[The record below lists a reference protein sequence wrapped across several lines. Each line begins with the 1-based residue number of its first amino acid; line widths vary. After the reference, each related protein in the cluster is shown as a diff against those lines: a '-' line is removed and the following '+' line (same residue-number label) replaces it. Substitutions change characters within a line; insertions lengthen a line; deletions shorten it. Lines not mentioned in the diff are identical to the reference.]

1 VTEQADQTTIEDAGA
16 VGGFSTEVAEYTE
29 TAAAL
34 ARLEFRMKD
43 VVHDV
48 TTTKGMD
55 AAKKDVAELRTL
67 RTSLDK
73 KRLEL
78 NEDDQARI
86 KRRNDEAKRITAR
99 IEELE
104 DPIKE
109 QIKVEVQRKE
119 DEKIA
124 RAQREKDRQ
133 DALRTRIDTMAGLAL
148 RSVGKPSAYIAE
160 KIALLEGMTTDDF
173 EEMTPVAV
181 NTKADTLAKLRELLA
196 AAESHEQA
204 VAELAESRRRE
215 EAQRAENE
223 RLERDARDAREK
235 TEREARE
242 RQEAEVQ
249 AERDRQARARQ
260 EEDARRAVEE
270 KARTRTNYINEL
282 VLNSVGQ
289 DVATI
294 ERNLA
299 ALYEVPKTAEVDT
312 ELVNAD
318 RRLTA
323 LMAERVNAD
332 RVAAEAA
339 QREADRLAEVER
351 ARRAEEEQ
359 EDRVLLAAADKKRM
373 RLSEIEGICQQVAIA
388 QLGRAGVRRGG
399 TVACMRETLA
409 ETEAWRVEAS
419 HFGDLYDVAVAAK
432 RDALSAIRAMID
444 KAARSALEKAAPKMQ
459 ELLAQTTIFL
469 RTITE
474 GPHAEDAKRLH
485 DEIMTACGDLRPVLD
500 DPA

>member
-1 VTEQADQTTIEDAGA
+1 MAEESNQTTIEDAGA
-16 VGGFSTEVAEYTE
+16 AGGFSTEVAEYTE

-48 TTTKGMD
+48 TTGKGMD

-86 KRRNDEAKRITAR
+86 KRRNEEAKRITAR

-104 DPIKE
+104 DPIKA
-109 QIKVEVQRKE
+109 QIKAEVDRKE

-124 RAQREKDRQ
+124 KAQREKDRQ
-133 DALRTRIDTMAGLAL
+133 DALRTRIETMAGLAL

-160 KIALLEGMTTDDF
+160 KIALLEGMATDDF
-173 EEMTPVAV
+173 DEMTPVAV
-181 NTKADTLAKLRELLA
+181 NTKADTLAKLRELLTA
-196 AAESHEQA
+196 AQDHERA
-204 VAELAESRRRE
+204 VAELEISRQRE

-223 RLERDARDAREK
+223 RLQREAQEAREK

-242 RQEAEVQ
+242 RQEAEAQ
-249 AERDRQARARQ
+249 AERDRQALARQ
-260 EEDARRAVEE
+260 EEDERRAVEE
-270 KARTRTNYINEL
+270 KARERTAYINEL
-282 VLNSVGQ
+282 VLDSVGQ

-299 ALYEVPKTAEVDT
+299 ALYEVQRNTVEVDN
-312 ELVNAD
+312 ELVNAE

-339 QREADRLAEVER
+339 QREADRLAEEKRQREAAEAEQR
-351 ARRAEEEQ
+351 AQAKREQ
-359 EDRVLLAAADKKRM
+359 E
-373 RLSEIEGICQQVAIA
+373 E
-388 QLGRAGVRRGG
+388 
-399 TVACMRETLA
+399 REARELA
-409 ETEAWRVEAS
+409 ERQEREAEQRRLE
-419 HFGDLYDVAVAAK
+419 
-432 RDALSAIRAMID
+432 RIRLENE
-444 KAARSALEKAAPKMQ
+444 AARSAIEKAAPRMQ

-469 RTITE
+469 RTITK
-474 GPHAEDAKRLH
+474 GPHAGAAKELH
-485 DEIMTACGDLRPVLD
+485 DEIMTACGDLRPVLE
-500 DPA
+500 AGEAS

>member
-1 VTEQADQTTIEDAGA
+1 MTEQTNQTTIEDAGA

-160 KIALLEGMTTDDF
+160 KIALLDGMTTDDF

-223 RLERDARDAREK
+223 RLEREAQ
-235 TEREARE
+235 ER
-242 RQEAEVQ
+242 
-249 AERDRQARARQ
+249 RDRQEREERERREAEEAAERGRQAKARQ

-270 KARTRTNYINEL
+270 KARARTAYINEL
-282 VLNSVGQ
+282 VLDSVGQ

-299 ALYEVPKTAEVDT
+299 ALYDVPKTAGTEVDT
-312 ELVNAD
+312 ELVNAE

-339 QREADRLAEVER
+339 QREADRLAEEKRQREAAEAEQRAQAQRELEER
-351 ARRAEEEQ
+351 EARE
-359 EDRVLLAAADKKRM
+359 
-373 RLSEIEGICQQVAIA
+373 
-388 QLGRAGVRRGG
+388 
-399 TVACMRETLA
+399 LA
-409 ETEAWRVEAS
+409 ERQEREAEQQRLE
-419 HFGDLYDVAVAAK
+419 
-432 RDALSAIRAMID
+432 RIRRENE
-444 KAARSALEKAAPKMQ
+444 AARTALEKAAPRMQ
-459 ELLAQTTIFL
+459 ELLAQTTLFL
-469 RTITE
+469 RTITK
-474 GPHAEDAKRLH
+474 GPHAGAAKELH
-485 DEIMTACGDLRPVLD
+485 DEIMTTCGDLRPVLD